1 MGEWFD
7 ERPIGGH
14 VCTVGFYQMLNVH
27 PVTYLKFLFFSLQKG
42 SDAGVM
48 ARKFVPSNM
57 MDKLHDT
64 EKIKKKKKCIQC
76 KHELHRVIPNPGAK
90 TVAMLTGD

>member
-1 MGEWFD
+1 MRLEVGERFD
-7 ERPIGGH
+7 KRPIGGH

-42 SDAGVM
+42 SDAGVT

-57 MDKLHDT
+57 TAKLHDT
-64 EKIKKKKKCIQC
+64 EKIKTKRNASSASMGYIVSYLILNK
-76 KHELHRVIPNPGAK
+76 VG
-90 TVAMLTGD
+90 